1 MHALGLVP
9 ALALSLANAPEDAI
23 PEPNPAPP
31 AATQPVS
38 DTPPTAAEPKRGTG
52 LLATTAVIGG
62 ASLGVTI
69 ARNAILRR
77 NCPLD
82 SGLAA
87 CTYDMRSDLGLAAT
101 QWTLNVATIGLAA
114 GTGTVIGR
122 YHAWK
127 DQSDG
132 RVRNVKALRGA
143 GGGLVGLGSVG
154 VITSVALAFVLP
166 MRCVDKELD
175 SGDPLAG
182 DRCLLKAYPTWTMT
196 NFASFSMIS
205 SGAGMLGYGANYR
218 SRRGAVAELRFNPFA
233 GRTYAG
239 IGVSGRF

>member
-1 MHALGLVP
+1 MHLIGLVP
-9 ALALSLANAPEDAI
+9 ALALGLASAPEDAI
-23 PEPNPAPP
+23 PQPTPAPTEP
-31 AATQPVS
+31 TQPVT
-38 DTPPTAAEPKRGTG
+38 DTPPAQQPKKGTG
-52 LLATTAVIGG
+52 LLAATAVVGG

-69 ARNAILRR
+69 ARNVILKR

-82 SGLAA
+82 SGVAT
-87 CTYDMRSDLGLAAT
+87 CTYDLRSDVGLGAT

-114 GTGTVIGR
+114 GTGTMMGR

-127 DQSDG
+127 DAGEG
-132 RVRNVKALRGA
+132 RMRNIKTIRGA
-143 GGGLVGLGSVG
+143 GGGLVGVGAAG

-166 MRCVDKELD
+166 MRCVDKELS

-205 SGAGMLGYGANYR
+205 SGAAMLGYGANYR

-233 GRTYAG
+233 GRTFAG
-239 IGVSGRF
+239 IGMSGRF

>member
-1 MHALGLVP
+1 MSV
-9 ALALSLANAPEDAI
+9 
-23 PEPNPAPP
+23 
-31 AATQPVS
+31 
-38 DTPPTAAEPKRGTG
+38 
-52 LLATTAVIGG
+52 
-62 ASLGVTI
+62 
-69 ARNAILRR
+69 
-77 NCPLD
+77 D
-82 SGLAA
+82 SGLAT

-101 QWTLNVATIGLAA
+101 QWTLNVATIGLSA
-114 GTGTVIGR
+114 GTGTLMGR

-127 DQSDG
+127 DASDG
-132 RVRNVKALRGA
+132 RTRNIKAIRGT

-182 DRCLLKAYPTWTMT
+182 DRCLLKAYPAWTMT

-239 IGVSGRF
+239 VGVSGRF